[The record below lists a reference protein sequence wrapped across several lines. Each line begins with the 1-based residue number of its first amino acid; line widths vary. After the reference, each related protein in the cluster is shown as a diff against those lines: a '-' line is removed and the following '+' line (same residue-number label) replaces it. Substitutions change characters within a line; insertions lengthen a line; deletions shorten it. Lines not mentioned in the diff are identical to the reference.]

1 MFQDIILTIVES
13 VIVGVVAFVLGYLLK
28 QYLAERQ
35 MKSSQISAEQTLEDA
50 KARQREMLLEAKDE
64 ALKQRAAAEAESR
77 ERRADLMRQERR
89 LQQREENLDHKTDA
103 QERRERA
110 VAVKEQEI
118 QQLRVETENL
128 KKQEVKELERISTLT
143 LEEAKEL
150 LLKEIEAEVEQDAS
164 RRIRGIEAEAKA
176 EADRRARDII
186 STAIQRYAADQV
198 AESTVSVVPLPNDE
212 MKGRI
217 IGREG
222 RNIRALEQATGVDL
236 VVDDTPE
243 AVILSAYDPV
253 RREIARVA
261 LNKLILDGR
270 IHPGRIEEVV
280 AKAKLEV
287 EAVIVEEGEQVAL
300 KAGVHGLGPE
310 FIRTLGRL
318 KWRTSYGQNV
328 LMHSLEVAHL
338 SAMMAFELGADVNV
352 ARTAGLLHD
361 IGKAVDHDVEGPH
374 ALIGADM
381 AKRLG
386 RSPKIVHAIAAHHG
400 EEEPTTVEAII
411 VQAADAISSAR
422 PGARR
427 EALESYVKRLE
438 ALETVANSFEGVDKC
453 FAIQAGREIRIIVKP
468 EAIDDLAATRLA
480 RDICKKIEESLE
492 YPGQIKVTVIRETRA
507 VDYAK

>member
-1 MFQDIILTIVES
+1 LFQDIVLAIVES
-13 VIVGVVAFVLGYLLK
+13 IIVGAVAFVLGYLLK
-28 QYLAERQ
+28 QYRAEKQ
-35 MKSSQISAEQTLEDA
+35 MKSARISADQTLEDA

-64 ALKQRAAAEAESR
+64 SLKQRAAAEAESR

-89 LQQREENLDHKTDA
+89 LQQREENLDHKTEA

-110 VAVKEQEI
+110 VTVKEQEI
-118 QQLRVETENL
+118 QQLRLDTESI
-128 KKQEVKELERISTLT
+128 KKQEVKELERISALT
-143 LEEAKEL
+143 LEEAREL
-150 LLKEIEAEVEQDAS
+150 LLKEIVAEVEQDAA

-176 EADRRARDII
+176 DSDRRARDII

-243 AVILSAYDPV
+243 AVILSAFDPV

-374 ALIGADM
+374 ALIGAEM

-400 EEEPTTVEAII
+400 EEEPATVEAII

-438 ALETVANSFEGVDKC
+438 ALETVANSFEGVDKS

-468 EAIDDLAATRLA
+468 DAIDDLAATRLA

-492 YPGQIKVTVIRETRA
+492 YPGQIKVTVIREIRA

>member
-1 MFQDIILTIVES
+1 LFQDIIVTVVES
-13 VIVGVVAFVLGYLLK
+13 IILGVVAFVLGYLLK
-28 QYLAERQ
+28 QYLAEKQ
-35 MKSSQISAEQTLEDA
+35 MKSAQIGAEQTLEDA

-64 ALKQRAAAEAESR
+64 SLKQRAAAEAESR

-89 LQQREENLDHKTDA
+89 LQQREENLDHKTEA

-110 VAVKEQEI
+110 VTVKEQEI
-118 QQLRVETENL
+118 QQLRVDTESL
-128 KKQEVKELERISTLT
+128 KKQEVKELERIAALT
-143 LEEAKEL
+143 LEQARESL
-150 LLKEIEAEVEQDAS
+150 MSQIVDEVEQDAA

-176 EADRRARDII
+176 DADRRARDII

-243 AVILSAYDPV
+243 AVILSAFDPV

-338 SAMMAFELGADVNV
+338 SAMMAYELGADVNV

-374 ALIGADM
+374 AQIGADM

-453 FAIQAGREIRIIVKP
+453 FAIQAGREIRIIVRP
-468 EAIDDLAATRLA
+468 DAIDDLAATRLA

-492 YPGQIKVTVIRETRA
+492 YPGQIKVTVIREIRA

>member
-1 MFQDIILTIVES
+1 LIQDIVLIVVES
-13 VIVGVVAFVLGYLLK
+13 VIVAAVAFVLGYLLK
-28 QYLAERQ
+28 QYRAEKQ
-35 MKSSQISAEQTLEDA
+35 MKSARIGAEQTLEEA

-64 ALKQRAAAEAESR
+64 ALKQRSAAEAESR

-110 VAVKEQEI
+110 VTVKEQEI

-128 KKQEVKELERISTLT
+128 KKQEVKELERISALT
-143 LEEAKEL
+143 LEEAKEI
-150 LLKEIEAEVEQDAS
+150 LLKEIEAEVEQDAA
-164 RRIRGIEAEAKA
+164 RRIRDIEAEAKA

-186 STAIQRYAADQV
+186 AIAIQRYAADQV

-328 LMHSLEVAHL
+328 MMHSLEVAHL
-338 SAMMAFELGADVNV
+338 SAMMAAELGADVNV

-374 ALIGADM
+374 ALIGADI

-411 VQAADAISSAR
+411 VQAADAISGAR

-438 ALETVANSFEGVDKC
+438 ALETVANSFEGVEKS
-453 FAIQAGREIRIIVKP
+453 FAIQAGREVRIIVKP
-468 EAIDDLAATRLA
+468 ESIDDLAAIRLA

-492 YPGQIKVTVIRETRA
+492 YPGQIRVTVIRETRA